1 MYCIGLGGLFFSEN
15 PVFFF
20 MPYVNWI
27 VIYSVCVRAP
37 DIWNPHTGVVIRF
50 RGLEECLWGCYFSA
64 GVVKYLG
71 ARKET
76 PLFSNPIQRTLD
88 ASMES
93 PLLVRARALLS
104 DSNLVDGVNVIIAV
118 IIATCMSMTRHV
130 QTELNDV
137 VDGAPRDGS
146 ITSSM
151 QCVLTS
157 T

>member
-1 MYCIGLGGLFFSEN
+1 MESPHRGCHPVSRLRSAYGVLLFSGRGE
-15 PVFFF
+15 VFR
-20 MPYVNWI
+20 
-27 VIYSVCVRAP
+27 SKK
-37 DIWNPHTGVVIRF
+37 
-50 RGLEECLWGCYFSA
+50 RGLHFLA
-64 GVVKYLG
+64 
-71 ARKET
+71 T
-76 PLFSNPIQRTLD
+76 PIQRTLD

-93 PLLVRARALLS
+93 PLLVRTRGLLS
-104 DSNLVDGVNVIIAV
+104 DSNSVDRVNVIIAV
-118 IIATCMSMTRHV
+118 IDATCMSMTRHV